1 MRRQQRHKT
10 DPEYSPENH
19 DMPFGVS
26 TWAASRAPLCRVLSC
41 FFKFE
46 TNWPFLMP
54 GSTQACR
61 ERFASIQKR
70 CVFES
75 DVLKIFAKFESPL
88 SGDPPT
94 GWTGVEKL

>member
-1 MRRQQRHKT
+1 
-10 DPEYSPENH
+10 
-19 DMPFGVS
+19 MPFGVS
-26 TWAASRAPLCRVLSC
+26 TRAALRARLCRVLIC

-54 GSTQACR
+54 GSTQACQ

-70 CVFES
+70 GVFES

-88 SGDPPT
+88 SPDPRT
-94 GWTGVEKL
+94 GWAGVKRL